1 MDIAAKQ
8 CASVTDLLVRWR
20 AGERDCLDRLIP
32 HVQEELQRIARR
44 YMRGERP
51 GHTFQTTALV
61 NEAYLR
67 LIAQSQMTWQ
77 NRAHFFGVAARLM
90 RHILL
95 DHARGLRR
103 QKRSGGACHL
113 PLDEGLVFSPSKSAE
128 LIALDDALNKLATF
142 DARKAQVVE
151 LRYFGGMSVEETAAV
166 VQVSANTV
174 IRDWAMAKAWLKHEI
189 QSAKP

>member
-8 CASVTDLLVRWR
+8 CASVTNLLVRWR
-20 AGERDCLDRLIP
+20 AGEHDCLDRLIP
-32 HVQEELQRIARR
+32 HVKEELQRIARR

-77 NRAHFFGVAARLM
+77 NRAHFGVAARLM

-95 DHARGLRR
+95 DHARGSRH
-103 QKRSGGACHL
+103 QKGGESATCHL
-113 PLDEGLVFSPSKSAE
+113 PLDEGLVFSPRNRRS
-128 LIALDDALNKLATF
+128 
-142 DARKAQVVE
+142 
-151 LRYFGGMSVEETAAV
+151 
-166 VQVSANTV
+166 
-174 IRDWAMAKAWLKHEI
+174 
-189 QSAKP
+189 